1 MQKCVHCNGNVLT
14 IFWLQASMASL
25 FSTPLFLLEDQV
37 LLFVS
42 VYDIFLLP
50 AVVRNSI
57 GAMCHA
63 MVMSWILAPSQPGPP
78 PSLPQGY
85 TLSLHLTFQINP
97 IYCIL
102 CQANLL
108 STSFQPCKLWLWQ
121 YALLSKGFQVQGTES
136 VKLSM
141 WPIHH
146 SRSICYVQDI
156 FKISHF
162 TSSGAQHYFLLAILQ
177 TSNPPH
183 FSTIGGS
190 LFWRLEFPN
199 TKFQPHITWDT
210 DCLTRSLRQV

>member
-1 MQKCVHCNGNVLT
+1 
-14 IFWLQASMASL
+14 MASL

-85 TLSLHLTFQINP
+85 TLSLHLTFQINLL
-97 IYCIL
+97 YCIL
-102 CQANLL
+102 CLEDLL
-108 STSFQPCKLWLWQ
+108 STSFQPCKLWPRQ
-121 YALLSKGFQVQGTES
+121 YTLLSKGFQIQGREN

-156 FKISHF
+156 FKITHF
-162 TSSGAQHYFLLAILQ
+162 TSQRLNTIFYWPSSKPTALHIFQRLVG
-177 TSNPPH
+177 H
-183 FSTIGGS
+183 FSG
-190 LFWRLEFPN
+190 
-199 TKFQPHITWDT
+199 D
-210 DCLTRSLRQV
+210 

>member
-1 MQKCVHCNGNVLT
+1 
-14 IFWLQASMASL
+14 
-25 FSTPLFLLEDQV
+25 
-37 LLFVS
+37 
-42 VYDIFLLP
+42 
-50 AVVRNSI
+50 
-57 GAMCHA
+57 MCHP
-63 MVMSWILAPSQPGPP
+63 MVMSWILASSQPGPP

-121 YALLSKGFQVQGTES
+121 YALLSKCFKIQGKEN

-162 TSSGAQHYFLLAILQ
+162 TSQRGSTLFFAGHPPNLQPSTFFNDWWVTFLETRIHKI
-177 TSNPPH
+177 SNFNP
-183 FSTIGGS
+183 T
-190 LFWRLEFPN
+190 
-199 TKFQPHITWDT
+199 
-210 DCLTRSLRQV
+210 